1 MKVVDV
7 ALPGKNY
14 KIYIGKGV
22 RQQAGSILAAVFPPG
37 TKVLVVGDSNTL
49 PLFGPELEKNLRE
62 SGFKPALFQVPAGE
76 KAKDLTYVTAIT
88 AAALKQGLDRS
99 SVLAALGGG
108 VVGDLT
114 GFCAAAYMRG
124 INYVQIPTSLM
135 AQADSSI
142 GGKVAVNHAAG
153 KNLLGFFHQ
162 PSLVITD
169 PGTLASLPER
179 EFRAGLME
187 IIKYGVIGD
196 EGFFSLLEQ
205 KLETGGH
212 FSASILEEVICKSCQ
227 YKRDIVLKDE
237 KEAGLRMVLN
247 FGHTFGHALEKVTGF
262 NYYSHGE
269 AVGIGMIWASR
280 LAARKN
286 MFPLQA
292 AGRVEKLIKTVGFP
306 PVPQEVDPA
315 AVMKAIRHD
324 KKKRLDSLFLILPR
338 AIGKIEIVTAGS
350 ADLIEETTDVIIKA
364 FREK

>member
-22 RQQAGSILAAVFPPG
+22 LHQAGSFFASVFPPG
-37 TKVLVVGDSNTL
+37 TKVLVVSDSNTM
-49 PLFGPELEKNLRE
+49 PLFGPGVEKNLKE
-62 SGFKPALFQVPAGE
+62 SGFKPSLFQVPAGE
-76 KAKDLTYVTAIT
+76 KAKDLAYVTAIT
-88 AAALKQGLDRS
+88 AAAIKQGLDRS

-124 INYVQIPTSLM
+124 IDYVQMPTSLM
-135 AQADSSI
+135 AQVDSSI

-162 PSLVITD
+162 PALVITD
-169 PGTLASLPER
+169 PGTLSSLPAR
-179 EFRAGLME
+179 EFCAGLME
-187 IIKYGVIGD
+187 IIKYGIIRD
-196 EGFFSLLEQ
+196 EAFFSLLEREI
-205 KLETGGH
+205 ETGGH
-212 FSASILEEVICKSCQ
+212 FTAATLEDIICKSCQ
-227 YKRDIVLKDE
+227 YKREIVLKDE
-237 KEAGLRMVLN
+237 KETGLRMILN

-280 LAARKN
+280 LAVRKN
-286 MFPLQA
+286 IFPLQA
-292 AGRVEKLIKTVGFP
+292 AGRVEKVVKAVSFP
-306 PVPQEVDPA
+306 PIPQEVDTA
-315 AVMKAIRHD
+315 AVMKAIGHD
-324 KKKRLDSLFLILPR
+324 KKKRLDDLSLILPR
-338 AIGKIEIVTAGS
+338 AIGKVEIVKSISTG
-350 ADLIEETTDVIIKA
+350 LIEETTDAILNA